1 MVSSSSTAAFHCVQ
15 EHVILRNMPQA
26 SSASQPRATDRG
38 LALLRVVADH
48 ATDEAGGATT
58 QGIALADAA
67 RAVDLSPSTA
77 LRQLRSLEMAGFAS
91 RDSDGRYLPGPELL
105 RIARSLAATATLPRL
120 ADAALLTLATHTGES
135 AYLAEAAD
143 GRTAVYVASHPGS
156 HAVRHVSWLGQ
167 RVPRRASAVGS
178 ALAGKVDADGVAVR
192 LDAVEP
198 GITAVSAPVRDS
210 SAKVVAAVSVV
221 GPSFRLTGKQLVAA
235 RMAVAKCA
243 RSIEL
248 ALGVARPSV

>member
-1 MVSSSSTAAFHCVQ
+1 
-15 EHVILRNMPQA
+15 MPQA

-48 ATDEAGGATT
+48 AT
-58 QGIALADAA
+58 GIALADAA

-91 RDSDGRYLPGPELL
+91 RNAEGRYVPGSELL
-105 RIARSLAATATLPRL
+105 RIARTLASMATLPLL
-120 ADAALLTLATHTGES
+120 ADAALLTLATTTGES

-143 GRTAVYVASHPGS
+143 SRNAVYVASHPGS

-167 RVPRRASAVGS
+167 RVPRRASAVGA
-178 ALAGKVDADGVAVR
+178 ALVGKVDADGVAVR

-210 SAKVVAAVSVV
+210 SGKVVAAVSVV
-221 GPSFRLTGKQLVAA
+221 GPSFRLTGKSLTAA
-235 RMAVAKCA
+235 RSAVAVCA
-243 RSIEL
+243 SSIER
-248 ALGVARPSV
+248 ALGAS

>member
-1 MVSSSSTAAFHCVQ
+1 MQ

-48 ATDEAGGATT
+48 ATNDTGGAAT

-67 RAVDLSPSTA
+67 RAVDLSPSTT

-91 RDSDGRYLPGPELL
+91 RSVDGRYLPGPELL
-105 RIARSLAATATLPRL
+105 RIARSLATTATLPRL
-120 ADAALLTLATHTGES
+120 ADAALLALAASTGES

-143 GRTAVYVASHPGS
+143 SRYAVYVASHPGS

-167 RVPRRASAVGS
+167 RVPRRASAVGA
-178 ALAGKVDADGVAVR
+178 ALAGKVESDGVAVR

-198 GITAVSAPVRDS
+198 GITAVSAPVHDGSR
-210 SAKVVAAVSVV
+210 KVVAAVSVV
-221 GPSFRLTGKQLVAA
+221 GPSFRLTDGSLAAA
-235 RMAVAKCA
+235 RYAVAKCA
-243 RSIEL
+243 CAIEQ
-248 ALGVARPSV
+248 ALGAGQARNV

>member
-1 MVSSSSTAAFHCVQ
+1 M
-15 EHVILRNMPQA
+15 LRNMPQA

-48 ATDEAGGATT
+48 ATDETGGAAP

-67 RAVDLSPSTA
+67 RAVALSASTA

-91 RDSDGRYLPGPELL
+91 RNGDGRYLPGPELL
-105 RIARSLAATATLPRL
+105 RIARSLAAAATLPRL
-120 ADAALLTLATHTGES
+120 ADAALVALAAATGES

-143 GRTAVYVASHPGS
+143 SRHAVYIASHPGS

-167 RVPRRASAVGS
+167 RVTRRSSAVGA
-178 ALAGKVDADGVAVR
+178 ALAGRVDADGVAMR

-198 GITAVSAPVRDS
+198 GTTAVSAPVRDS
-210 SAKVVAAVSVV
+210 SGKVVAAVSVV
-221 GPSFRLTGKQLVAA
+221 GPSFRLLENELAAA
-235 RMAVAKCA
+235 RTAVAECA
-243 RSIEL
+243 KAIER
-248 ALGVARPSV
+248 AAGYSER

>member
-1 MVSSSSTAAFHCVQ
+1 MS
-15 EHVILRNMPQA
+15 QA

-48 ATDEAGGATT
+48 AN
-58 QGIALADAA
+58 GIALADAA

-77 LRQLRSLEMAGFAS
+77 MRQLRSLEMAGFAS
-91 RDSDGRYLPGPELL
+91 RHAEGRYVPGPELL
-105 RIARSLAATATLPRL
+105 RISRSLASMATLPRL
-120 ADAALLTLATHTGES
+120 ADSALLTLSVATGES

-143 GRTAVYVASHPGS
+143 SRHAVYVASHPGS

-167 RVPRRASAVGS
+167 RVPRRASAVGA
-178 ALAGKVDADGVAVR
+178 ALAGKVEGDGVAVR

-210 SAKVVAAVSVV
+210 DGKVVAAVSVV
-221 GPSFRLTGKQLVAA
+221 GPSFRLTGESLAAA
-235 RMAVAKCA
+235 RAAVSNCA
-243 RSIEL
+243 SEVER
-248 ALGVARPSV
+248 ALGRP